1 MLYRYSP
8 GEDPDLG
15 ASIHGGDE
23 FGLEV
28 FEAAGLDE
36 GGHDPGVFG
45 AGEERD
51 DVPGEGI
58 VGAAGGERRRFG
70 VGARRQQVADAA
82 FWIVDVA
89 MKARDHVEVKVLG
102 GIAGGGA
109 GVEAHVVAVG
119 VEGVIEGGLHF
130 GEQGEERVVF
140 GEGGVEPRG
149 EWALGDDQRVAG
161 GDRLGI
167 GGGEGEGVFVGPGG
181 PGGSGAMGRS
191 WAGPWTRS
199 GG

>member
-1 MLYRYSP
+1 VLYRYSP

-15 ASIHGGDE
+15 ASIHGGDQL
-23 FGLEV
+23 GLQV

-36 GGHDPGVFG
+36 GGDDADAVGV
-45 AGEERD
+45 GEERE

-58 VGAAGGERRRFG
+58 VGAAGGERRRRG
-70 VGARRQQVADAA
+70 VGAGREQVADAA
-82 FWIVDVA
+82 FWIIDVA
-89 MKARDHVEVKVLG
+89 VEARDHVEVEVQRG
-102 GIAGGGA
+102 VARGGA
-109 GVEAHVVAVG
+109 GVEAYVVAVG
-119 VEGVIEGGLHF
+119 VEDVIEGGLHF
-130 GEQGEERVVF
+130 GEQGEERVLF
-140 GEGGVEPRG
+140 GFRGVEPG
-149 EWALGDDQRVAG
+149 GDQALADDQRVAG

-191 WAGPWTRS
+191 WAGPWARS